1 MIVAEA
7 ARLWRQAGVSTIPVL
22 DNGTKR
28 PAIRWAEYQVRVP
41 ELGEV
46 DHWWGNG
53 RELGLAL
60 ICGSV
65 SGNLEMTEIE
75 GRATGADAMV
85 AIANIMDEIGATA
98 TWDLLTKD
106 GYMEMS
112 PSGGIHF
119 LYRISDHPVP
129 GNTKIAQGGDQLVLA
144 ETRGEGGY
152 VIVAPTTGL
161 CHPSGES
168 WNLLRGVVGE
178 LPLITWEQRCALH
191 KGLKMALDVAPVST
205 ALDVIPEAPVPSLS
219 SPETGPPRDAGTG
232 ASPNDDFEAR
242 TDWPEILEPHGW
254 RLESVRHGER
264 FWTRPGKDP
273 RLGASATTG
282 FKEDRDRFYVFSTS
296 TEFQAEE
303 SYTKYR
309 VYSILNHGGD
319 NHAATRELVRRGFG
333 SVRIPVE
340 LGEIERS
347 PKRDPNYIRND
358 TGNAQYLRDRVD
370 GRFLYFHPEKIYYF
384 WDGKVWAP
392 DLKGELEREYK
403 ALCAD
408 RFNLAEDEKAGKYW
422 TSSGNAGRVLAALR
436 MMQSEPGVTV
446 VPKDMNKGAGLLNV
460 ANGILDLKRGELL
473 PHDPKLRQI
482 RMFGAS
488 FDPHATC
495 PNFDAFIQA
504 AVPDD
509 DMRGYLQRAM
519 GYSLLGDAD
528 RRAMFLIYGPSG
540 TGKSTL
546 METIRAIFGDYGTTA
561 AAGAFRDRNRDGGAT
576 NDLHGLRHKRFV
588 TTSETA
594 EGANFDEDLLK
605 RLTGRDS
612 VTSRELYQANQE
624 WIPECTL
631 WLATN
636 HPPKF
641 NSDDDAI
648 WRRAKLIPFTTQFTG
663 AGEIHDMSRRM
674 LVPEANGI
682 LNWLLAGLRAFLAH
696 GLGEPAAVVQAA
708 KDLRSESDS
717 VVRFLDDYVI
727 DGTLALG
734 EGYVIKSKELYLMYQ
749 AWCHIAGE
757 RPLRTR
763 RFAHR
768 LESADRG
775 LSCVRGEA
783 GTDFHGVGRGYGY
796 TQTRFSP
803 MAFAD
808 SLSGG

>member
-28 PAIRWAEYQVRVP
+28 PAIRWAEFQARVP

-60 ICGSV
+60 ICGTV
-65 SGNLEMTEIE
+65 SGGLEMTEIE
-75 GRATGADAMV
+75 GRAASSDALISISNV
-85 AIANIMDEIGATA
+85 MDEIGATA

-119 LYRISDHPVP
+119 LYRISDHDVP
-129 GNTKIAQGGDQLVLA
+129 GNTKIAQGNDQLVLA

-161 CHPSGES
+161 CHPSGDS
-168 WNLLRGVVGE
+168 WNLLRGVVGQ
-178 LPLITWEQRCALH
+178 LPLITWEQRCLLH
-191 KGLKMALDVAPVST
+191 EGLRMALDVAPVST
-205 ALDVIPEAPVPSLS
+205 ALDVFEAPVLP
-219 SPETGPPRDAGTG
+219 TPPVGRPPQDTRAGV
-232 ASPNDDFEAR
+232 SPNDDFEDK
-242 TDWPEILEPHGW
+242 TDWSDILEPHGW
-254 RLESVRHGER
+254 RLESSRHGER
-264 FWTRPGKDP
+264 FWTRPGKDS

-282 FKEDRDRFYVFSTS
+282 FKHDRDRLYVFSTS
-296 TEFQAEE
+296 TEFTAET
-303 SYTKYR
+303 SYTKYMA
-309 VYSILNHGGD
+309 YAILNHHGD
-319 NHAATRELVRRGFG
+319 KVAATRELVRRGFG
-333 SVRIPVE
+333 SPQIQVE
-340 LGEIERS
+340 IGEIERS
-347 PKRDPNYIRND
+347 PKKDPNHPRND
-358 TGNAQYLRDRVD
+358 TGNARYLHDRVR
-370 GRFLYFHPEKIYYF
+370 GRFVYLFHEKCFYF
-384 WDGKVWAP
+384 WDGRVWAP
-392 DLKGELEREYK
+392 DHKGELEREYK
-403 ALCAD
+403 ALCQERYNQAD
-408 RFNLAEDEKAGKYW
+408 DEKAGKYW
-422 TSSGNAGRVLAALR
+422 VSSGNASKVTAALK
-436 MMQSEPGVTV
+436 MLQSELGVTV
-446 VPKDMNKGAGLLNV
+446 LSQDMNKGAGLLNV

-473 PHDPKLRQI
+473 PHDPELRQT

-488 FDPHATC
+488 YDPSATC
-495 PNFDAFIQA
+495 PNFDAFITA
-504 AVPDD
+504 AVPDEA
-509 DMRGYLQRAM
+509 MRGYLQRAM
-519 GYSLLGDAD
+519 GYSILGDAD
-528 RRAMFLIYGPSG
+528 HRAMFLIYGPSG

-546 METIRAIFGDYGTTA
+546 METMRAVFGDYGTTA
-561 AAGAFRDRNRDGGAT
+561 AAGAFRDRGRDGGAT

-663 AGEIHDMSRRM
+663 SGEIHDMSRRM

-682 LNWLLAGLRAFLAH
+682 LNWLLAGLRSFLES
-696 GLGEPAAVVQAA
+696 GLQEPQTVIQAA
-708 KDLRSESDS
+708 RDLRSESDS

-727 DGTLALG
+727 DGTLQLDQDR
-734 EGYVIKSKELYLMYQ
+734 VIRSKELYLMYQ
-749 AWCHIAGE
+749 AWCHLTGE

-768 LESADRG
+768 LESSDRG
-775 LSCVRGEA
+775 VSCVRTEGGIEY
-783 GTDFHGVGRGYGY
+783 HGVGRGSIGG
-796 TQTRFSP
+796 QIGLFGSVVAGSFSN
-803 MAFAD
+803 
-808 SLSGG
+808 G

>member
-1 MIVAEA
+1 
-7 ARLWRQAGVSTIPVL
+7 
-22 DNGTKR
+22 
-28 PAIRWAEYQVRVP
+28 
-41 ELGEV
+41 
-46 DHWWGNG
+46 
-53 RELGLAL
+53 
-60 ICGSV
+60 
-65 SGNLEMTEIE
+65 
-75 GRATGADAMV
+75 
-85 AIANIMDEIGATA
+85 
-98 TWDLLTKD
+98 
-106 GYMEMS
+106 
-112 PSGGIHF
+112 
-119 LYRISDHPVP
+119 
-129 GNTKIAQGGDQLVLA
+129 
-144 ETRGEGGY
+144 
-152 VIVAPTTGL
+152 
-161 CHPSGES
+161 
-168 WNLLRGVVGE
+168 
-178 LPLITWEQRCALH
+178 
-191 KGLKMALDVAPVST
+191 
-205 ALDVIPEAPVPSLS
+205 
-219 SPETGPPRDAGTG
+219 
-232 ASPNDDFEAR
+232 
-242 TDWPEILEPHGW
+242 
-254 RLESVRHGER
+254 
-264 FWTRPGKDP
+264 
-273 RLGASATTG
+273 
-282 FKEDRDRFYVFSTS
+282 
-296 TEFQAEE
+296 
-303 SYTKYR
+303 
-309 VYSILNHGGD
+309 
-319 NHAATRELVRRGFG
+319 
-333 SVRIPVE
+333 
-340 LGEIERS
+340 
-347 PKRDPNYIRND
+347 
-358 TGNAQYLRDRVD
+358 
-370 GRFLYFHPEKIYYF
+370 
-384 WDGKVWAP
+384 
-392 DLKGELEREYK
+392 
-403 ALCAD
+403 
-408 RFNLAEDEKAGKYW
+408 
-422 TSSGNAGRVLAALR
+422 
-436 MMQSEPGVTV
+436 
-446 VPKDMNKGAGLLNV
+446 
-460 ANGILDLKRGELL
+460 
-473 PHDPKLRQI
+473 
-482 RMFGAS
+482 
-488 FDPHATC
+488 
-495 PNFDAFIQA
+495 
-504 AVPDD
+504 
-509 DMRGYLQRAM
+509 
-519 GYSLLGDAD
+519 
-528 RRAMFLIYGPSG
+528 
-540 TGKSTL
+540 
-546 METIRAIFGDYGTTA
+546 
-561 AAGAFRDRNRDGGAT
+561 
-576 NDLHGLRHKRFV
+576 V